1 MARVTI
7 MDVAHKAGVSKT
19 AVSFAFN
26 DPSRL
31 SSQNVRHILEV
42 AKELGYAPHPIARG
56 LNTGRVG
63 AIGLLLPQDLSTDFE
78 NPFYVQLLRGI
89 GRVCDEHALNLM
101 MLAPV
106 GGSMREAVDRAVV
119 DGLVVIGLEAD
130 DPLVELLKKRG
141 VPFVMLDTVAE
152 GLPCVSVDDYNGAR
166 VAMEHVLNLG
176 HRQVGLVAFESSRQG
191 RWQEYTGT
199 LKRRMDGYLSALAA
213 AGLPTADVPFC
224 EVENSTE
231 GGEQALQTLLSEAPG
246 ITAVLAMSDVIALGI
261 LRAADG
267 MGMAVPER
275 LSLVGYDDVP
285 EAEHARPPL
294 TTVHQPIVEKGEAAA
309 EALVSML
316 TGQQPGSTAL
326 PTHLVVRASTGP
338 APRPV

>member
-7 MDVAHKAGVSKT
+7 MDVAHRAGVSKT

-63 AIGLLLPQDLSTDFE
+63 AIGLLLPQDLSTDFD

-89 GRVCDEHALNLM
+89 GHVCDEHALNLM

-130 DPLVELLKKRG
+130 DPLVELLSKRA
-141 VPFVMLDTVAE
+141 VPFVMLDTLAE
-152 GLPCVSVDDYNGAR
+152 GVPSVSVDDFGGAQE
-166 VAMEHVLNLG
+166 AMRHVLDLG
-176 HRQVGLVAFESSRQG
+176 HRQVGIVAFESSRQG
-191 RWQEYTGT
+191 HWQEYTGT
-199 LKRRMDGYLSALAA
+199 LRRRMDGYLRALAS
-213 AGLPTADVPFC
+213 AGLPTVDVPFC

-231 GGEQALQTLLSEAPG
+231 GGEHALRTLLSEAPD

-261 LRAADG
+261 LQAAAD
-267 MGMAVPER
+267 MGVAVPER
-275 LSLVGYDDVP
+275 LSVVGYDDVP
-285 EAEHARPPL
+285 EAEHSRPPL
-294 TTVHQPIVEKGEAAA
+294 TSVHQPIVEKGEAAA

-316 TGQQPGSTAL
+316 TRQQPVSTTL

-338 APRPV
+338 APREP